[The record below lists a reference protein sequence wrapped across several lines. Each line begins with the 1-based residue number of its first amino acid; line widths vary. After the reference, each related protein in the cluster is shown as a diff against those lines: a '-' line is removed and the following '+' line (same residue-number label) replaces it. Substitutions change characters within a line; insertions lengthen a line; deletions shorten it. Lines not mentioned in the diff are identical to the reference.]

1 MRIPEIRDELLEI
14 AAATGNNRLA
24 HLAHALTRRP
34 TTRKAPTRSQRVTPE
49 LRREIAEYATAN
61 PDMSQVAVGRRFGVN
76 PGRVS
81 EALNG
86 KRS

>member
-14 AAATGNNRLA
+14 AAATGNNRLV
-24 HLAHALTRRP
+24 HLAHALTRRHAD
-34 TTRKAPTRSQRVTPE
+34 RKAPATSRRMTPE
-49 LRREIAEYATAN
+49 LRREIAEYANAN